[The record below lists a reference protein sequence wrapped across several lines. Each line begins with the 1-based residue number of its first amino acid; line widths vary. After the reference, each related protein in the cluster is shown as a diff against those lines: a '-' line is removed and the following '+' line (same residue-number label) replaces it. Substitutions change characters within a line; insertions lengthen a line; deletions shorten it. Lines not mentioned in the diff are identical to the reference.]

1 VPAVVSN
8 IPVLLETTG
17 SVALYADPLDP
28 RSWIKSISALEKQEV
43 HKSQVEKGLK
53 WWKPLKG
60 QRAAGAHIDIQK
72 LLEEGAKVK
81 KALIRESLGKMEAI
95 VRVFA

>member
-1 VPAVVSN
+1 MACGVPAVVSN

-53 WWKPLKG
+53 WVEPLRGAKG
-60 QRAAGAHIDIQK
+60 WQGHISDIQE
-72 LLEEGAKVK
+72 LLEG
-81 KALIRESLGKMEAI
+81 RS
-95 VRVFA
+95 